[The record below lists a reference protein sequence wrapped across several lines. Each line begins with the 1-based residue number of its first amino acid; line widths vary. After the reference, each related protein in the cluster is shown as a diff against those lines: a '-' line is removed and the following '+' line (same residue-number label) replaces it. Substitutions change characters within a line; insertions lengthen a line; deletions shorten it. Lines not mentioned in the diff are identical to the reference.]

1 MGKKWIMRTRVL
13 GMVLAGLLL
22 TGLWGVAQAKEAAN
36 PVELLE
42 DASTTLKHFLG
53 DKQMGWLHQ
62 NLKKAKAVLIVPSLV
77 KVGFFLGG
85 AGGNAVLFARDETS
99 GEWSQPV
106 FYNLGHVSFGL
117 QFGGEEQEVL
127 MLIQTQKALRGL
139 YKLDFKLGGDTSMAA
154 GPIGGGVSG
163 TVKADIISFAY
174 SKGIFA
180 GAAFEGAVMQP
191 NKELSQAFYKKTV
204 SPRDI
209 LVNKKVSNPQAD
221 KLREELRTASK

>member
-1 MGKKWIMRTRVL
+1 MRTRVL

-42 DASTTLKHFLG
+42 DASTTLKHFLD

-85 AGGNAVLFARDETS
+85 AGGNAVLFARDEKT

-174 SKGIFA
+174 SKGVFA